1 MSDDST
7 VSSNYEKL
15 LGRVATVAER
25 DQLRRVQSALGL
37 RDNDA
42 LWLVLYALQFYE
54 SLYRQFPKEIGK
66 EAKRILEETRT
77 AADATMRA
85 SAESAKADLA
95 KAIASAA
102 RDVARDAARRQMLQ
116 WLVVGMLLGVALLG
130 AGVEIGLHMAG

>member
-1 MSDDST
+1 M
-7 VSSNYEKL
+7 
-15 LGRVATVAER
+15 LGRAATIAER

-66 EAKRILEETRT
+66 EAKRILDETRT
-77 AADATMRA
+77 TADATIRA
-85 SAESAKADLA
+85 SVEAAKADLA

-130 AGVEIGLHMAG
+130 AGVEIGLRMAG